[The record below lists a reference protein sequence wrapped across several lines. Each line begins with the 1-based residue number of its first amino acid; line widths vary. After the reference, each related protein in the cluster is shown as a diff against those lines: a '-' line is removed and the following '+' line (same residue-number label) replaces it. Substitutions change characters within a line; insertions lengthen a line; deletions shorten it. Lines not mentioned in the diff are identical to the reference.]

1 MNNAKVSGFS
11 AMTVFLSLL
20 VGAVIGFLVSR
31 DLMKRRMKKR
41 RAAGKG
47 KGKGKDRKMKKRP
60 EVKGAEESSPAE
72 VSSYMIENEVYN

>member
-47 KGKGKDRKMKKRP
+47 KGKGKMKKRP